1 MSKIKLIVL
10 IVFQL
15 FIASF
20 NYGQVKITFEGYEKA
35 VDFANC
41 KYVIYSLTNNK
52 ERQTFIENCDCD
64 KDPAFTCVLNA
75 ISSTKTKTIAFS
87 KAFNELK
94 ELEIEMNQGDI
105 AAFLTDSIF
114 NSDFNPKFK
123 RITNYGNSRRN
134 DQDFIKYK
142 KELFAQLTNLLDD
155 HIVPSKVKDKM
166 KDIVENSESSET
178 IVYKQKRPEWY
189 DELDFPSIAVS
200 VLISILLIGFLYSR
214 YIKNRVSKNVEDF
227 VHKKVS
233 GSYFD
238 KRFDENQ
245 LKINNL
251 KKEIQELKEHIKESQ
266 ASKKD

>member
-10 IVFQL
+10 IIFQL

-52 ERQTFIENCDCD
+52 EKQTFIENCDCD
-64 KDPAFTCVLNA
+64 KDPTFTCVLNA

-94 ELEIEMNQGDI
+94 ELEIELNQRDI

-114 NSDFNPKFK
+114 NNDFNPKYK

-142 KELFAQLTNLLDD
+142 KDLFALLMNLLND
-155 HIVPSKVKDKM
+155 HVIPSKVNDKM
-166 KDIVENSESSET
+166 EDIVENNKSSKA
-178 IVYKQKRPEWY
+178 IVYKQKRHEWY
-189 DELDFPSIAVS
+189 DDLDFPSIAVS
-200 VLISILLIGFLYSR
+200 VIISILLIGFLYSR
-214 YIKNRVSKNVEDF
+214 YIKNRVSKSVEDF

-251 KKEIQELKEHIKESQ
+251 KKEIQELKEQIKKSQ
-266 ASKKD
+266 NSQKD